1 MPPSTPAA
9 LLLLWFSRACEPCP
23 AQGGARALPCSALT
37 RRDPESE
44 RCDLPSSTCRC
55 FMNEAGGRA
64 WRKSAEKEK
73 RDRGSGGG
81 GLRRRTEQSEAG
93 EAPGLDADRGAVQ
106 APSRLPG
113 VSPVLSAAR
122 IRQEKGRRGQHG
134 SGSGTTKADR
144 EAGGA
149 SPPNARSTL
158 PHCQVLLDRSGED
171 PKAGVCAGCA
181 PAAGVR
187 ETEERADARPAAAE
201 PEGARRP
208 RPPGP
213 AMAPARGRL
222 PPALWVLAAAA
233 AAATCVSAARG
244 EVNLLDTSTIH
255 GDWGWLTYP
264 AHGGQRLA
272 PPRQGGTRAGVTAG
286 CLALVAAASRVQ
298 EVGPQGQPALPRG
311 SSGARGSCCR
321 AEGREGTHP
330 SRCALCLQW
339 DSINEVDESFQP
351 IHTYQ
356 VCNVM
361 SPNQNNWL
369 RTSWVPR
376 DGARRVYAEIKFTL
390 RDCNSMPGVLGT
402 CKETFNLYYLES
414 DRDLG
419 ASTQESQFLK
429 IDTIAADESFTG
441 ADLGVRRLKLN
452 TEVRGVGPLSKRG
465 FYLAFQD
472 IGACLAILSLRIY
485 YKKCPT
491 MVRNLAAFS
500 EAVTGAD
507 SSSLVEVRGQCVRHS
522 EERDTP
528 KMYCS
533 AEGEWLV
540 PIGKCVCSAGYEER
554 RDACVGEHATCGLGR
569 ARPPGV
575 CVCARMCMPQARVR
589 ERPRAGSPEAAFSPT
604 ACELGFYK
612 SAPGDQLCARCPPHS
627 HSATPA
633 AQTCRCDLSYYRA
646 ALDPPSAAC
655 TRPPSAPVNLISS
668 VNGTSVALEWAPPLD
683 PGGRSDVTYNAV
695 CRRCPWAL
703 GRCEK
708 CGGGTR
714 FVPQQTSLVQ
724 ASLLVANLLAH
735 MNYSFWIEA
744 VNGVSDLSPEPRRAA
759 VVNITTNQAA
769 PSQVVVI
776 RQERAGQ
783 TSVSLLWQEPEQ
795 PNGIILEY
803 EIKYYE
809 KDKEMQS
816 YSTLK
821 AATTRATVSGLK
833 PGTRYVFQ
841 VRARTSAGCGR
852 FSQAMEVETG
862 KPREEARSLH
872 ERKAGMLPLPSGPRH
887 DTRTIVWICLT
898 LISGLAVLL
907 LLLVCKKRDGPCN
920 LGCEQHSPYWGCS
933 PHRHCGYSK
942 AFQDS
947 DEEKMHYQNGQAPP
961 PVFLPLHHPPGK
973 IPEPQFYAEPH
984 TYEEPGRAGHSVTR
998 EIEASRIH
1006 IEKIIGSGESGEVCY
1021 GRLRVPG
1028 QRDVPVAIKAL
1039 KTGYTER
1046 QRRDFLS
1053 EASIMGQFDHPNVI
1067 RLEGVVTRGRLAM
1080 IVTEYMEN
1088 GALDAFLRVR
1098 APAAR
1103 RRARCSP
1110 RVPLQTHDGQ
1120 FTIMQLVGMLRGVGA
1135 GMRYLS
1141 DLGYVHRDLAA
1152 RNVLVDGNLVCKVSD
1167 FGLSRVLEDD
1177 PEAAYTTTGGK
1188 IPIRWTAPE
1197 AIAFRT
1203 FSSASDV
1210 WSFGVVMWEVLAY
1223 GERPYWNMTN
1233 RDVISSVEEGYRL
1246 PAPMGCPRAL
1256 HQLMLDCWHKDRTQR
1271 PRFSHIVSVLD
1282 ALIRSPESLGATATV
1297 SRCPPPA
1304 FARSCF
1310 DLRGGGGGGGLTV
1323 GDWLDSIRM
1332 GRYRDHFAAGGYSS
1346 LGMVLRMNAQDVRAL
1361 GITLMGHQKK
1371 ILGSIQTMRAQLT
1384 STQGPRRHL

>member
-1 MPPSTPAA
+1 
-9 LLLLWFSRACEPCP
+9 
-23 AQGGARALPCSALT
+23 
-37 RRDPESE
+37 
-44 RCDLPSSTCRC
+44 
-55 FMNEAGGRA
+55 
-64 WRKSAEKEK
+64 
-73 RDRGSGGG
+73 
-81 GLRRRTEQSEAG
+81 
-93 EAPGLDADRGAVQ
+93 
-106 APSRLPG
+106 
-113 VSPVLSAAR
+113 
-122 IRQEKGRRGQHG
+122 
-134 SGSGTTKADR
+134 
-144 EAGGA
+144 
-149 SPPNARSTL
+149 
-158 PHCQVLLDRSGED
+158 
-171 PKAGVCAGCA
+171 
-181 PAAGVR
+181 
-187 ETEERADARPAAAE
+187 
-201 PEGARRP
+201 
-208 RPPGP
+208 
-213 AMAPARGRL
+213 MAPTRGRL
-222 PPALWVLAAAA
+222 PLALWVVAAAA

-264 AHGGQRLA
+264 AHG
-272 PPRQGGTRAGVTAG
+272 
-286 CLALVAAASRVQ
+286 
-298 EVGPQGQPALPRG
+298 
-311 SSGARGSCCR
+311 
-321 AEGREGTHP
+321 
-330 SRCALCLQW
+330 W
-339 DSINEVDESFQP
+339 DSINEVDESFRP

-452 TEVRGVGPLSKRG
+452 TEVRGVGPLGKRG

-485 YKKCPT
+485 YKKCPA

-540 PIGKCVCSAGYEER
+540 PIGKCVCSAGFEER
-554 RDACVGEHATCGLGR
+554 RDACV
-569 ARPPGV
+569 
-575 CVCARMCMPQARVR
+575 
-589 ERPRAGSPEAAFSPT
+589 

-627 HSATPA
+627 HSAAPA
-633 AQTCRCDLSYYRA
+633 AQACHCDLSYYRA

-668 VNGTSVALEWAPPLD
+668 VNGTSVTLEWAPPLD
-683 PGGRSDVTYNAV
+683 PGGRSDITYNAV

-703 GRCEK
+703 SHCEA
-708 CGGGTR
+708 CGSGTR

-744 VNGVSDLSPEPRRAA
+744 VNGVSHLSPEPRHAA

-803 EIKYYE
+803 EVKYYE

-821 AATTRATVSGLK
+821 AVTTRATVSGLK

-862 KPREEARSLH
+862 KPR
-872 ERKAGMLPLPSGPRH
+872 PRY

-898 LISGLAVLL
+898 LITGLVVLL
-907 LLLVCKKRDGPCN
+907 LLLICKK
-920 LGCEQHSPYWGCS
+920 
-933 PHRHCGYSK
+933 RHCGYSK

-973 IPEPQFYAEPH
+973 LPEPQFYAEPH
-984 TYEEPGRAGHSVTR
+984 TYEEPGRAGRGFTR

-1021 GRLRVPG
+1021 GRLQVPG
-1028 QRDVPVAIKAL
+1028 QRDVPVAIKTL
-1039 KTGYTER
+1039 KAGYTER
-1046 QRRDFLS
+1046 QRQDFLS
-1053 EASIMGQFDHPNVI
+1053 EASIMGQFDHPNII

-1088 GALDAFLRVR
+1088 GSLDVFLRN
-1098 APAAR
+1098 
-1103 RRARCSP
+1103 
-1110 RVPLQTHDGQ
+1110 HDGQ
-1120 FTIMQLVGMLRGVGA
+1120 FTIVQLVGMLRGVGA
-1135 GMRYLS
+1135 GMRYLA
-1141 DLGYVHRDLAA
+1141 DLGYIHRDLAA
-1152 RNVLVDGNLVCKVSD
+1152 RNVLVDGRLVCKVSD
-1167 FGLSRVLEDD
+1167 FGLSRALEDD
-1177 PEAAYTTTGGK
+1177 PDAAYTTAGGK

-1203 FSSASDV
+1203 FSWASDV

-1223 GERPYWNMTN
+1223 GERPYWHMTN

-1256 HQLMLDCWHKDRTQR
+1256 HQLMLDCWHKDRAQR

-1282 ALIRSPESLGATATV
+1282 ALIHSPENLRATATAG
-1297 SRCPPPA
+1297 RCPPPA
-1304 FARSCF
+1304 LARSCF
-1310 DLRGGGGGGGLTV
+1310 DLRGGGGGLTV

-1346 LGMVLRMNAQDVRAL
+1346 LGMVLHMNAQDVRAL

-1384 STQGPRRHL
+1384 GTQGPRRHL

>member
-1 MPPSTPAA
+1 MPSC
-9 LLLLWFSRACEPCP
+9 LLF
-23 AQGGARALPCSALT
+23 T
-37 RRDPESE
+37 
-44 RCDLPSSTCRC
+44 
-55 FMNEAGGRA
+55 
-64 WRKSAEKEK
+64 
-73 RDRGSGGG
+73 
-81 GLRRRTEQSEAG
+81 
-93 EAPGLDADRGAVQ
+93 
-106 APSRLPG
+106 
-113 VSPVLSAAR
+113 
-122 IRQEKGRRGQHG
+122 
-134 SGSGTTKADR
+134 
-144 EAGGA
+144 
-149 SPPNARSTL
+149 
-158 PHCQVLLDRSGED
+158 
-171 PKAGVCAGCA
+171 
-181 PAAGVR
+181 
-187 ETEERADARPAAAE
+187 
-201 PEGARRP
+201 
-208 RPPGP
+208 
-213 AMAPARGRL
+213 
-222 PPALWVLAAAA
+222 
-233 AAATCVSAARG
+233 
-244 EVNLLDTSTIH
+244 VNLLDTSTIH

-264 AHGGQRLA
+264 AHGGLA
-272 PPRQGGTRAGVTAG
+272 GEDQAWPP
-286 CLALVAAASRVQ
+286 
-298 EVGPQGQPALPRG
+298 PQQTMFSLP
-311 SSGARGSCCR
+311 
-321 AEGREGTHP
+321 
-330 SRCALCLQW
+330 QW

-390 RDCNSMPGVLGT
+390 RDCNSIPGVLGT
-402 CKETFNLYYLES
+402 CKETFNLHYLES

-485 YKKCPT
+485 YKKCPA

-554 RDACVGEHATCGLGR
+554 RDAC
-569 ARPPGV
+569 
-575 CVCARMCMPQARVR
+575 M
-589 ERPRAGSPEAAFSPT
+589 

-612 SAPGDQLCARCPPHS
+612 SAPGDQLCARCPLHS

-668 VNGTSVALEWAPPLD
+668 VNGTSVTLEWAPPLD
-683 PGGRSDVTYNAV
+683 PGGRSDITYNAV

-703 GRCEK
+703 SHCEA
-708 CGGGTR
+708 CGSGTR
-714 FVPQQTSLVQ
+714 FVPQQTSLAQ

-744 VNGVSDLSPEPRRAA
+744 VNGVSNLSPEPRSAA

-821 AATTRATVSGLK
+821 AVTTRATVSGLK

-862 KPREEARSLH
+862 KPR
-872 ERKAGMLPLPSGPRH
+872 PRY

-898 LISGLAVLL
+898 LITGLVVLL
-907 LLLVCKKRDGPCN
+907 LLLICKK
-920 LGCEQHSPYWGCS
+920 
-933 PHRHCGYSK
+933 RHCGYSK

-961 PVFLPLHHPPGK
+961 PVFLPLNHPPGK
-973 IPEPQFYAEPH
+973 FPEPQFCAEPH
-984 TYEEPGRAGHSVTR
+984 TYEEPGRAGRSFTR

-1021 GRLRVPG
+1021 GRLQVPG
-1028 QRDVPVAIKAL
+1028 QRDMPVAIKAL
-1039 KTGYTER
+1039 KAGYTER
-1046 QRRDFLS
+1046 QRQDFLS
-1053 EASIMGQFDHPNVI
+1053 EAAIMGQFDHPNII

-1088 GALDAFLRVR
+1088 GSLDAFLR
-1098 APAAR
+1098 
-1103 RRARCSP
+1103 
-1110 RVPLQTHDGQ
+1110 THDGQ
-1120 FTIMQLVGMLRGVGA
+1120 FTIVQLVGMLRGVGA

-1141 DLGYVHRDLAA
+1141 DLGYIHRDLAA
-1152 RNVLVDGNLVCKVSD
+1152 RNVLVDGHLVCKVSD
-1167 FGLSRVLEDD
+1167 FGLSRALEDD
-1177 PEAAYTTTGGK
+1177 PEAAYTTAGGK

-1233 RDVISSVEEGYRL
+1233 QDVSLGPRVGMQWWGDLNREASLSPALCPTQVISSVEEGYRL

-1256 HQLMLDCWHKDRTQR
+1256 HQLMLDCWHKDRAQR
-1271 PRFSHIVSVLD
+1271 PRFSHVVSVLD
-1282 ALIRSPESLGATATV
+1282 ALIHSPENLRATATV

-1310 DLRGGGGGGGLTV
+1310 DLRAGGSGSGDLTV

-1371 ILGSIQTMRAQLT
+1371 ILGSIQTMRAQLS

>member
-1 MPPSTPAA
+1 MT
-9 LLLLWFSRACEPCP
+9 
-23 AQGGARALPCSALT
+23 GGDIQR
-37 RRDPESE
+37 
-44 RCDLPSSTCRC
+44 
-55 FMNEAGGRA
+55 
-64 WRKSAEKEK
+64 WRQRWRLVSML
-73 RDRGSGGG
+73 RG
-81 GLRRRTEQSEAG
+81 L
-93 EAPGLDADRGAVQ
+93 GA
-106 APSRLPG
+106 
-113 VSPVLSAAR
+113 SAA
-122 IRQEKGRRGQHG
+122 
-134 SGSGTTKADR
+134 
-144 EAGGA
+144 GA
-149 SPPNARSTL
+149 SCVTSGLGQCTSEEDSG
-158 PHCQVLLDRSGED
+158 CVLC
-171 PKAGVCAGCA
+171 P
-181 PAAGVR
+181 
-187 ETEERADARPAAAE
+187 
-201 PEGARRP
+201 
-208 RPPGP
+208 
-213 AMAPARGRL
+213 
-222 PPALWVLAAAA
+222 
-233 AAATCVSAARG
+233 
-244 EVNLLDTSTIH
+244 
-255 GDWGWLTYP
+255 
-264 AHGGQRLA
+264 
-272 PPRQGGTRAGVTAG
+272 
-286 CLALVAAASRVQ
+286 
-298 EVGPQGQPALPRG
+298 
-311 SSGARGSCCR
+311 
-321 AEGREGTHP
+321 
-330 SRCALCLQW
+330 QW
-339 DSINEVDESFQP
+339 DSINEVDESFRP

-419 ASTQESQFLK
+419 SSTQESQFLK

-485 YKKCPT
+485 YKKCPA

-528 KMYCS
+528 KM
-533 AEGEWLV
+533 
-540 PIGKCVCSAGYEER
+540 PAGW
-554 RDACVGEHATCGLGR
+554 
-569 ARPPGV
+569 PGSLTHR
-575 CVCARMCMPQARVR
+575 C
-589 ERPRAGSPEAAFSPT
+589 FSPT

-612 SAPGDQLCARCPPHS
+612 SAPGDQLCARCPPH
-627 HSATPA
+627 TPA
-633 AQTCRCDLSYYRA
+633 AQACRCDLSYYRS

-668 VNGTSVALEWAPPLD
+668 VNGTSVTLEWAPPLD
-683 PGGRSDVTYNAV
+683 PGGRSDITYNAV

-703 GRCEK
+703 SHCEA
-708 CGGGTR
+708 CGSGTR

-769 PSQVVVI
+769 SGDCS
-776 RQERAGQ
+776 RRAGQ
-783 TSVSLLWQEPEQ
+783 QGQQGLSGEVRGGQVGTKGWLMAEEVPTGQGHPM
-795 PNGIILEY
+795 PA
-803 EIKYYE
+803 
-809 KDKEMQS
+809 
-816 YSTLK
+816 LK
-821 AATTRATVSGLK
+821 AGSSTWLPRA
-833 PGTRYVFQ
+833 
-841 VRARTSAGCGR
+841 
-852 FSQAMEVETG
+852 
-862 KPREEARSLH
+862 
-872 ERKAGMLPLPSGPRH
+872 GPRY

-898 LISGLAVLL
+898 LILGLVVLL
-907 LLLVCKKRDGPCN
+907 LLLICKK
-920 LGCEQHSPYWGCS
+920 
-933 PHRHCGYSK
+933 RHCGYSK

-947 DEEKMHYQNGQAPP
+947 DEEKMQYQSGQGARAPQRGNP
-961 PVFLPLHHPPGK
+961 GHQCWPEEGPTALLPAL
-973 IPEPQFYAEPH
+973 
-984 TYEEPGRAGHSVTR
+984 S
-998 EIEASRIH
+998 
-1006 IEKIIGSGESGEVCY
+1006 GSTGESGEVCY

-1039 KTGYTER
+1039 KAGYTER

-1053 EASIMGQFDHPNVI
+1053 EASIMGQFDHPNII
-1067 RLEGVVTRGRLAM
+1067 RLEGVVTRGRWRA
-1080 IVTEYMEN
+1080 
-1088 GALDAFLRVR
+1088 GGRDFL
-1098 APAAR
+1098 
-1103 RRARCSP
+1103 SE
-1110 RVPLQTHDGQ
+1110 THDGQ
-1120 FTIMQLVGMLRGVGA
+1120 FTITQLVGMLRGVGA

-1141 DLGYVHRDLAA
+1141 DLGYIHRDLAA

-1177 PEAAYTTTGGK
+1177 PNAAYTTTGGK

-1233 RDVISSVEEGYRL
+1233 RDVSSSVEEGYRL

-1256 HQLMLDCWHKDRTQR
+1256 HQLMLDCWQKDRAQR

-1282 ALIRSPESLGATATV
+1282 ALIRSPESLRATATAG
-1297 SRCPPPA
+1297 RCLPPA

-1310 DLRGGGGGGGLTV
+1310 DLRGGSGGGGLTV

-1346 LGMVLRMNAQDVRAL
+1346 LGMVLRMDAQDVRAL